1 MQSWIGRHPSSLF
14 LSLSAPNP
22 YSQLDHKS
30 CLPCC
35 DATHPID
42 TLTLSLNCLAGASHS
57 FTLYLHNTYILAD
70 LPLKIQPLMI
80 LNWPLKRFLKVFCKE
95 LFDFILLDHW
105 GRIKTR
111 TTVPTHPTTHPPKR
125 VCLLLT
131 GFGTFGKY
139 LAHARTHHPLSCIS
153 SS

>member
-1 MQSWIGRHPSSLF
+1 MQSFKSWIGRHPSSLF

-42 TLTLSLNCLAGASHS
+42 KLTLSLNCLAGASHS

-105 GRIKTR
+105 GRFKTR
-111 TTVPTHPTTHPPKR
+111 TTVPTHPPPPTQTR
-125 VCLLLT
+125 MSAADWIWDIRQIFSPRPDPPSPVM
-131 GFGTFGKY
+131 Y
-139 LAHARTHHPLSCIS
+139 
-153 SS
+153 